1 MQKGAKNPIVAF
13 SEAHLG
19 TIWKRP
25 KDLAKINAV
34 LFAAGS

>member
-13 SEAHLG
+13 SEAPPG

-25 KDLAKINAV
+25 KDLAKIDAV
-34 LFAAGS
+34 VFAAGS